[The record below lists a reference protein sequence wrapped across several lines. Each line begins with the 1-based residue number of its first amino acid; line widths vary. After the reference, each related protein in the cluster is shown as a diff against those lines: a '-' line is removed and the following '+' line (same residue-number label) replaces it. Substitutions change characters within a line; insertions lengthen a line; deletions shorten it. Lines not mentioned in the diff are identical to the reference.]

1 MDSAGSGGAGPRR
14 SFRRACS
21 AFFRRLASRLLQP
34 TPPPWDDVNNQSPSP
49 GPTPR
54 PSPAPHQPPAPLP
67 RAPQSHIDATRRRCG
82 SPTQHP
88 WQGQQAPQTVHDN
101 IRVPGQHP
109 RIHEDKNRG
118 DNDYIRDPTQG
129 QAVGPR
135 APPEGILVNT
145 GWARTWEAAVPRGL
159 EQHGAMGT
167 VDSVDTVGE
176 EGVRQQQPPV
186 VEAEAD
192 YVVVLPA
199 KPTDFNSN
207 VTEMMRRRESPATSG
222 TLTAAMDTTSEHFG
236 WIERGYHR
244 GTFGERRD
252 GGDDTGRR
260 ELRGEVT
267 CSEQGLDL
275 GVLRMRRY
283 SDLRYCSAKPPS
295 ASQDLIVHL
304 TGGQSELKRRQSAL
318 RSTSERRVLGA
329 AVPGGRLPFA
339 SSEARRSEESAKGEF
354 LVHVRSERGAALRV
368 AAGEHVLSVHA
379 EGLTLLTLAERRAL
393 CTWPYT
399 LTAKFGRATGVFSL
413 VAGSRC
419 ESGPGLFSFETQDV
433 NQVFDL
439 VFRYIGLA
447 LPSTATPGPP
457 CPRPPLDPQSPRGD
471 GAEDSDD
478 SSYDYAYCD
487 VPEGAHAG
495 T

>member
-118 DNDYIRDPTQG
+118 LGADLGGRSPTGSGATRRDGDSG
-129 QAVGPR
+129 Q
-135 APPEGILVNT
+135 
-145 GWARTWEAAVPRGL
+145 
-159 EQHGAMGT
+159 
-167 VDSVDTVGE
+167 
-176 EGVRQQQPPV
+176 GVRQQQPPV

-207 VTEMMRRRESPATSG
+207 VTEMMRR
-222 TLTAAMDTTSEHFG
+222 
-236 WIERGYHR
+236 
-244 GTFGERRD
+244 
-252 GGDDTGRR
+252 
-260 ELRGEVT
+260 
-267 CSEQGLDL
+267 Q
-275 GVLRMRRY
+275 
-283 SDLRYCSAKPPS
+283 
-295 ASQDLIVHL
+295 
-304 TGGQSELKRRQSAL
+304 
-318 RSTSERRVLGA
+318 
-329 AVPGGRLPFA
+329 
-339 SSEARRSEESAKGEF
+339 GEF

>member
-207 VTEMMRRRESPATSG
+207 VTEMMRR
-222 TLTAAMDTTSEHFG
+222 
-236 WIERGYHR
+236 
-244 GTFGERRD
+244 
-252 GGDDTGRR
+252 
-260 ELRGEVT
+260 
-267 CSEQGLDL
+267 Q
-275 GVLRMRRY
+275 
-283 SDLRYCSAKPPS
+283 
-295 ASQDLIVHL
+295 
-304 TGGQSELKRRQSAL
+304 
-318 RSTSERRVLGA
+318 
-329 AVPGGRLPFA
+329 
-339 SSEARRSEESAKGEF
+339 GEF